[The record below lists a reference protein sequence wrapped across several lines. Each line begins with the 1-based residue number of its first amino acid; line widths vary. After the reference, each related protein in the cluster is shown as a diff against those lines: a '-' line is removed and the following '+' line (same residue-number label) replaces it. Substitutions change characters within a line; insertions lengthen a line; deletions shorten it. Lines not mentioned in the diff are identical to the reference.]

1 MASYLRGY
9 CIWCE
14 KLKINLG
21 SIGGS
26 LEQSNLQTK
35 RNSPGLS
42 NFWTSEASDDR
53 NSSKWL
59 ELPQNYKIGKKN
71 FQLKMDQKS
80 L

>member
-9 CIWCE
+9 GILWCE

-26 LEQSNLQTK
+26 LEQSSLQTK

-59 ELPQNYKIGKKN
+59 ELPQNYKIG
-71 FQLKMDQKS
+71 
-80 L
+80 